1 MSSQHAGGT
10 DTAQDPYRILIVE
23 DDRSQA
29 IFAEAILRGAG
40 MMAEVVAE
48 PARMMAALELFAPDL
63 VLMDLHMP
71 GASGTALTSQI
82 REHPRF
88 GHVPVVFLT
97 GDSDP
102 ERQVEALEHG
112 GDDYILK
119 PVRPRHLI
127 AAIQSRVRRARALAS
142 RQAGPEPTHHPVTGL
157 HTRPALMGLLSKQL
171 TQQNGGVLL
180 VEIGNALALRN
191 RYGYAGFDALMNE
204 AGRLLGR
211 LATGHSAARLSDSA
225 FVVLVDNAEHGAL
238 DALARHIRD
247 GVGYQDFHSDGEQVR
262 LRCTI
267 GHATLDH
274 AFADAGAVLAATED
288 ATREARNSTI
298 GIAGYT
304 PTEVAAAGSI
314 ADTLRIALEGDGAA
328 LHLAFQPVVA
338 VAGGEEAQYQV
349 LVRMR
354 GADGTE
360 LSAAEFLPIA
370 AANGLLPALDRWVI
384 QQALLQQQKRRAES
398 RPIRLFVSQSSR
410 SLGQDGYASWLAQA
424 LEQANVEGTS
434 LVIDIRLED
443 AIVHSL
449 LLGQFCEQLVPT
461 GVQFCLSQFRQ
472 GEDAN
477 ELLQRLPLGY
487 VRLAADF
494 AQQPL
499 PQTLRDEMRE
509 IIERAHRL
517 GLQVIGQ
524 AVEDPQAAAALWMG
538 GIDFIQGNLVH
549 RADQTLDFDFHHATL

>member
-1 MSSQHAGGT
+1 M
-10 DTAQDPYRILIVE
+10 
-23 DDRSQA
+23 
-29 IFAEAILRGAG
+29 
-40 MMAEVVAE
+40 
-48 PARMMAALELFAPDL
+48 
-63 VLMDLHMP
+63 
-71 GASGTALTSQI
+71 
-82 REHPRF
+82 
-88 GHVPVVFLT
+88 
-97 GDSDP
+97 
-102 ERQVEALEHG
+102 
-112 GDDYILK
+112 
-119 PVRPRHLI
+119 
-127 AAIQSRVRRARALAS
+127 
-142 RQAGPEPTHHPVTGL
+142 
-157 HTRPALMGLLSKQL
+157 
-171 TQQNGGVLL
+171 
-180 VEIGNALALRN
+180 
-191 RYGYAGFDALMNE
+191 
-204 AGRLLGR
+204 
-211 LATGHSAARLSDSA
+211 
-225 FVVLVDNAEHGAL
+225 
-238 DALARHIRD
+238 
-247 GVGYQDFHSDGEQVR
+247 R

-274 AFADAGAVLAATED
+274 GFADAGAVLAATED

>member
-247 GVGYQDFHSDGEQVR
+247 GVGYQDFHCDGEQVR

-274 AFADAGAVLAATED
+274 GFADAGAVLAATED